1 MWSTLSS
8 LHVCTAG
15 LGRNDDIPCG
25 SAYCIW
31 QVQTLKCNTSFKL
44 FYPKKSPSGK
54 SWKPLNRPKKFP
66 IELNVGST
74 TFDKF
79 HHIIAD
85 ACNVKVKNAGVLITN
100 ALASGAP
107 KLAWH
112 VWHLPEI
119 AKEFMKKN
127 DYQIKDEA
135 SYRHWID
142 TIFELGKDHTK
153 ASLELTM
160 DNPGTNKKL
169 AQAEINVQD
178 HVLTE
183 EAAKDAVAKHK
194 ATGNDSSVEV
204 VTASDFSPLNVHM
217 KKLFELHKPNKKY
230 NPTIPVFRDPTDMTN
245 RYLLLTTAV
254 CQEWAH
260 ALRGKVDGLD
270 WFNPPAKFKMLK
282 LSSKKRK
289 TGNSSD
295 TAGPPIV
302 PNFDLVRK
310 YVEFVNIDP
319 AKREKV
325 LKTLAD
331 NEIDHPRLFESKSI
345 TDECMRRWG
354 LADGTIAHLKDNVNR
369 YLDHLASK

>member
-1 MWSTLSS
+1 
-8 LHVCTAG
+8 
-15 LGRNDDIPCG
+15 
-25 SAYCIW
+25 
-31 QVQTLKCNTSFKL
+31 
-44 FYPKKSPSGK
+44 
-54 SWKPLNRPKKFP
+54 
-66 IELNVGST
+66 
-74 TFDKF
+74 
-79 HHIIAD
+79 
-85 ACNVKVKNAGVLITN
+85 
-100 ALASGAP
+100 
-107 KLAWH
+107 
-112 VWHLPEI
+112 
-119 AKEFMKKN
+119 MKKN

-142 TIFELGKDHTK
+142 TIFELGKDHTE

-183 EAAKDAVAKHK
+183 EAAKDAAAKHK

-260 ALRGKVDGLD
+260 ALVGCFSRMLASQVMHTDCSIDCRGERLMAWTGSIPLP
-270 WFNPPAKFKMLK
+270 NSRCSNYPQ
-282 LSSKKRK
+282 RK
-289 TGNSSD
+289 ERQATLAN

-345 TDECMRRWG
+345 TDECMSRWG